1 MLAPLVPQRFFMNN
15 TQENYIKPILEVRDL
30 SISFDSQDILKNVS
44 FSVNE
49 GDVLAIIGPN
59 GAGKTILF
67 KALIGLIPYNGEIK
81 WRDDIKIGYVP
92 QKLPENI
99 YLPLTVKEFL
109 VLKSKNLFFKDRE
122 LLGDIGHEL
131 KSFGLGTEILNQP
144 LAILSRGQLQRV
156 LVVFAT
162 LDHPNVL
169 LFDEPT
175 AGVDI
180 AGEGTIYNSL
190 HKLQDERGL
199 TILIISHDLNIV
211 YRYANS
217 VMCLNKE
224 RICFGEPKKTL
235 TNEQIIRLY
244 GESAFYHHLQ

>member
-1 MLAPLVPQRFFMNN
+1 MA
-15 TQENYIKPILEVRDL
+15 EPILKVKDV
-30 SISFDSQDILKNVS
+30 SVSFDGENIFKNVS
-44 FSVNE
+44 FSVSE
-49 GDVLAIIGPN
+49 GDILAIIGPN
-59 GAGKTILF
+59 GAGKTVLF
-67 KALIGLIPYNGEIK
+67 KALIGLIPYHGEIK

-109 VLKSKNLFFKDRE
+109 VLKSKSLFFKDRD
-122 LLGDIGHEL
+122 LLSDISHEL

-144 LAILSRGQLQRV
+144 LAILSHGQLQRV
-156 LVVFAT
+156 LVVFAA
-162 LDHPNVL
+162 LGHPNVL

-180 AGEGTIYNSL
+180 AGEDTIYNSL

-211 YRYANS
+211 YRYATS
-217 VMCLNKE
+217 VMCLNKKQ
-224 RICFGEPKKTL
+224 ICFGEPKKTL
-235 TNEQIIRLY
+235 TSEQIVRLY
-244 GESAFYHHLQ
+244 GESAFYHHLH